1 MTERLSRLTL
11 TRDAHAVPMLTRD
24 RMMGVGRPTAAS
36 YVGVALPGMVVLAL
50 IGSPSVYMGGPPPP
64 PLWPNAPLLLPTA
77 LGLVVHHLTRG
88 VAGALVALA
97 LSWLG
102 TLAAVFCPAF
112 VLIAINLGR

>member
-77 LGLVVHHLTRG
+77 LGLRPRPD
-88 VAGALVALA
+88 
-97 LSWLG
+97 SS
-102 TLAAVFCPAF
+102 P
-112 VLIAINLGR
+112 